1 MNQRRIATR
10 LSLMVAALTI
20 IVLHLPEIDAGV
32 AGCRESRTASIS
44 WRSRK

>member
-20 IVLHLPEIDAGV
+20 IVSTCQKSALE
-32 AGCRESRTASIS
+32 
-44 WRSRK
+44 